1 MNPYSRFEDFEL
13 DVLKEVGNI
22 GAGNA
27 ATALSQLL
35 EKPVD
40 MAVPRVSLLPFEE
53 VADRV
58 GGSEQIV
65 IAVFLRV
72 EGEVPGNMFFIME
85 EESGRRILE
94 KLLSINVQDKDGYSE
109 MELSALCEIGN
120 MLAGSYLSSL
130 ADLTHLSMA
139 PSVPAIAVDMA
150 GAILSY
156 GLMQYGE
163 MGDSALLIETTF
175 LEDNQSLEG
184 HFFLIPDPD
193 SFKKIFTALGVITND
208 RT

>member
-1 MNPYSRFEDFEL
+1 MSLYSRFEAFEL

-27 ATALSQLL
+27 ATALSRLID
-35 EKPVD
+35 KPVD
-40 MAVPRVSLLPFEE
+40 MAVPKVSLLPFEE
-53 VADRV
+53 VAERV

-72 EGEVPGNMFFIME
+72 EGEAPGNMFFIIE
-85 EESGRRILE
+85 EASAKRLLRQ
-94 KLLSINVQDKDGYSE
+94 LLSIKAEVQEGYSE

-120 MLAGSYLSSL
+120 ILAGSYLSSL
-130 ADLTHLSMA
+130 ADFTHLSMA
-139 PSVPAIAVDMA
+139 PSVPAVAVDMA

-175 LEDNQSLEG
+175 LEDHQSLEG
-184 HFFLIPDPD
+184 HFFLIPDPE
-193 SFKKIFTALGVITND
+193 SFDKIFRALGVVGE
-208 RT
+208 

>member
-1 MNPYSRFEDFEL
+1 MSLFSRFEAFEL

-27 ATALSQLL
+27 ATALSRLL
-35 EKPVD
+35 DKPVD
-40 MAVPRVSLLPFEE
+40 MAVPKVSLLPFEE
-53 VADRV
+53 IADRV

-72 EGEVPGNMFFIME
+72 EGEAPGNMFFIIE
-85 EESGRRILE
+85 EESARRILRQ
-94 KLLSINVQDKDGYSE
+94 LLAMNIEEQEGYSE

-120 MLAGSYLSSL
+120 ILAGSYLSSL
-130 ADLTHLSMA
+130 ADFTQLSMA

-150 GAILSY
+150 GAVLSY

-175 LEDNQSLEG
+175 LEDRQSLEG
-184 HFFLIPDPD
+184 HFFLIPDPE
-193 SFKKIFTALGVITND
+193 SFEKIFRALGVVSE
-208 RT
+208 